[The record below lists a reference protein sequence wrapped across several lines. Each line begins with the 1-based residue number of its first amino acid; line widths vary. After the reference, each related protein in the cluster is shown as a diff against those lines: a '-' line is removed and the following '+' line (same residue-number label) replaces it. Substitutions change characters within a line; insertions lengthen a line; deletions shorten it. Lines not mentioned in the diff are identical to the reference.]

1 MTMKEKSNIEQHERK
16 KNEGKEE
23 SITYIYD
30 RKGKIFGGRLTR
42 KETKKNI
49 SALFIII

>member
-23 SITYIYD
+23 YITYIYTVLA
-30 RKGKIFGGRLTR
+30 KIIEPPNKFHLY
-42 KETKKNI
+42 
-49 SALFIII
+49 